1 MATVITSV
9 DVTEEVTSIMVTNPD
24 DISVDITED
33 VTQVSVNNLALP
45 AQANDAAGV
54 SVSPSGSITATNVQD
69 ALIQL
74 ADHTFRQAAAPSGTN
89 VEQGDFWYETD
100 TETLH
105 VYREVSSGV
114 FEWVPILLS
123 TSDSDTLDG
132 GSY

>member
-1 MATVITSV
+1 MGEITSV
-9 DVTEEVTSIMVTNPD
+9 DVTEQVTALTVSDPASL
-24 DISVDITED
+24 SVDITEEI
-33 VTQVSVNNLALP
+33 TQVSVNTLALP
-45 AQANDAAGV
+45 AQVNDAAGV
-54 SVSPSGSITATNVQD
+54 AVSPSGSITATNVQD

-114 FEWVPILLS
+114 FDWVPILLS

>member
-1 MATVITSV
+1 MSTVITSV
-9 DVTEEVTSIMVTNPD
+9 EVTEEVTQLTVANPD
-24 DISVDITED
+24 DLSVDINEE

-45 AQANDAAGV
+45 TQANDAIAV

-114 FEWVPILLS
+114 FDWVPILLS
-123 TSDSDTLDG
+123 TSDSDTIDG

>member
-1 MATVITSV
+1 MGDITSV
-9 DVTEEVTSIMVTNPD
+9 DVTEQVTALTVSDPASL
-24 DISVDITED
+24 SVDITEEI
-33 VTQVSVNNLALP
+33 TQVSVNNLALP
-45 AQANDAAGV
+45 AQVNDASGV
-54 SVSPSGSITATNVQD
+54 AVSPSGSITATNVQD